1 MCFMK
6 NFLMILVAA
15 MMVAA
20 SAKAEETNTVVA
32 MENNAADS
40 VNFRFRVH
48 ITDMRK
54 AMNLEEAQIE
64 EVQKV
69 TRELSRRIGGLK
81 DTPAEFRRTKLASI
95 MSDNLASM
103 RRLVTSSQYH
113 IYLNLLN
120 NEFNKAGLN
129 TILYGYDVAMK

>member
-1 MCFMK
+1 MK

-20 SAKAEETNTVVA
+20 SAKAENSSNVAGKETITI
-32 MENNAADS
+32 DS
-40 VNFRFRVH
+40 VNYRFRVH
-48 ITDMRK
+48 ITEMRK

-64 EVQKV
+64 KIQIVN
-69 TRELSRRIGGLK
+69 RELSRRIADLK
-81 DTPAEFRRTKLASI
+81 ETPAEFRRVKLAAI

-103 RRLVTSSQYH
+103 RRIVTSSQYH
-113 IYLNLLN
+113 IYLGLLN